1 MTSSALTSDPLG
13 GLLDS
18 LLWGSPSFLTAE
30 PEGGGAGGLLLS
42 GSGGSDDDDDM
53 FQSHLKEFGSPS
65 SSPLSPSSFFSSSSS
80 SFPSSSPLLQCP
92 LGKAVEPLDWLL
104 DPMADDCTAKP
115 YSRPTREEQE
125 VCVSLSGHVKS
136 ADKRKMKKMEQ
147 NKTAAT
153 RYRQKKRSE
162 LDRLRGEREALEE
175 KNRALGERAEA
186 IATEIR
192 YLTELMREVREA
204 RGRRLQQGKGSE

>member
-42 GSGGSDDDDDM
+42 GSGDDDDEM

-65 SSPLSPSSFFSSSSS
+65 SSPLSPSSFFSS
-80 SFPSSSPLLQCP
+80 SSSPLLQCP

-104 DPMADDCTAKP
+104 DPMADDCT
-115 YSRPTREEQE
+115 
-125 VCVSLSGHVKS
+125 
-136 ADKRKMKKMEQ
+136 
-147 NKTAAT
+147 
-153 RYRQKKRSE
+153 
-162 LDRLRGEREALEE
+162 GECE
-175 KNRALGERAEA
+175 
-186 IATEIR
+186 
-192 YLTELMREVREA
+192 
-204 RGRRLQQGKGSE
+204 